1 MAEGLRERKKRQA
14 RQHISD
20 VATGLFLERGF
31 DEVTI
36 AEVAEAAEV
45 SVNTVYNY
53 FQAKEDLFLDRA
65 KGSVARLS
73 RFVRARDRGESAAEA
88 VLRELRAEVEAVSAQ
103 VGLMAGYDRFMKVVE
118 SAAGLRARLWHMQQ
132 QSLVLLEE
140 TLREETGARPRDPVP
155 SLMAGQINW
164 VHTTLLALIGREMM
178 AGRSPAE
185 VSREALCL
193 LDDMEDLLSE
203 KVLNY
208 AQRTT
213 E

>member
-1 MAEGLRERKKRQA
+1 MTEGLRERKKRQA
-14 RQHISD
+14 RQRISD

-31 DEVTI
+31 DSVTI
-36 AEVAEAAEV
+36 AEVAEAADV

-73 RFVRARDRGESAAEA
+73 RFVRARDKGESAAAA
-88 VLRELRAEVEAVSAQ
+88 VLRELRDEVEAVSPQ
-103 VGLMAGYDRFMKVVE
+103 VGLIEGYDRFMKVVE
-118 SAAGLRARLWHMQQ
+118 GAPGLRARLWHMNQE
-132 QSLVLLEE
+132 SLVLLEE
-140 TLREETGARPRDPVP
+140 TLREETGAEPDDPLP

-164 VHTTLLALIGREMM
+164 VHTTLLGLIGRAMV
-178 AGRSPAE
+178 AGRSPDE
-185 VSREALCL
+185 VSREALGL

-208 AQRTT
+208 AVRAVQ
-213 E
+213 

>member
-31 DEVTI
+31 DAVTI
-36 AEVAEAAEV
+36 AEVAEAADV

-65 KGSVARLS
+65 KGGVARLS
-73 RFVRARDRGESAAEA
+73 RFVRARDKGESAAVA
-88 VLRELRAEVEAVSAQ
+88 VLRELRGEVEAVSAQ
-103 VGLMAGYDRFMKVVE
+103 VGLIDGYDRFMKVVE
-118 SAAGLRARLWHMQQ
+118 GAAGLRARLWHMQQ
-132 QSLVLLEE
+132 ESLVLLEE
-140 TLREETGARPRDPVP
+140 TLREETGAPPDDPLP

-164 VHTTLLALIGREMM
+164 VHTTLLALIGREVM
-178 AGRSPAE
+178 AGRPLDE
-185 VSREALCL
+185 VSREALGL

-208 AQRTT
+208 ALRGDG
-213 E
+213 